1 MAELSAGLLTLG
13 AIGFAS
19 ALWAIGFARTQG
31 AIALGEQ
38 GDRLWQQLQDWWKA
52 WQGQPVLQPVP
63 VRVRRPRRLPR

>member
-1 MAELSAGLLTLG
+1 MAELSAELLTLG

-19 ALWAIGFARTQG
+19 TLWAIGLVRTQG
-31 AIALGEQ
+31 AIALLSQDES
-38 GDRLWQQLQDWWKA
+38 LWQQLQDWWKS